1 MSETDIYSAVLA
13 IVGIGLFF
21 WRSKRRFTHL
31 NQLGIEQYSSF
42 NQKVGAKIIDGMLY
56 VIGFLFLGT
65 AGFALFFEYL
75 PSMPILQIALTLFLI
90 GMTYSIWRRSKK

>member
-1 MSETDIYSAVLA
+1 MSDTDIYSTVLA

-21 WRSKRRFTHL
+21 WRSKRRFARL

-42 NQKVGAKIIDGMLY
+42 NQKIGAKIIDGILY

-65 AGFALFFEYL
+65 AVFAFFLEFL

-90 GMTYSIWRRSKK
+90 GMTYSIWQRSKK